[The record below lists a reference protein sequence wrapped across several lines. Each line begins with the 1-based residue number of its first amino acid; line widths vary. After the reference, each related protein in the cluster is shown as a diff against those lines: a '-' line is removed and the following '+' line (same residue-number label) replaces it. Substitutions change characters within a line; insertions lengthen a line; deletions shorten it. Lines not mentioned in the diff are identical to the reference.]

1 MQKRSEEYIQRVV
14 DMYNS
19 GLEAKEIAE
28 KEGKNPRTIQDI
40 LRKANVTRRSRKGE
54 TRVDKEYLEK
64 IKSLYEEG
72 KTAEE
77 IGKILGKSGKTI
89 GFHLKKLGIQP
100 RSSKSIT
107 EDQYPELIDL
117 FESGYSDEQLA
128 EYFNCSIPTVRRH
141 RGILNLKQQRY
152 FSQLDVSL
160 TEEQEQMIL
169 GSLLG
174 DLNLSHPQSNRH
186 NNSRLTIVHSV
197 KQKALFMKK
206 VEILGE
212 FMGAY
217 RLETPSPDSRT
228 GNVYQTY
235 RGNSYSHPIFTNIYD
250 ILYINKV
257 KTVTG
262 EYLSKIYHPI
272 ALAYWFMDDGSSNGT
287 IATCSF
293 TLQECSLLSKWLLTK
308 FNIETTIR
316 IVKDKNWNLL
326 YIKEKSRKHFEELI
340 LPYIIPEMKYKLKYF
355 N

>member
-19 GLEAKEIAE
+19 GLEVKEIAE
-28 KEGKNPRTIQDI
+28 KEGKNPKTIQDI

-89 GFHLKKLGIQP
+89 GFHLRKLGIQP
-100 RSSKSIT
+100 RSLKSIT

-186 NNSRLTIVHSV
+186 NNSRLAIVHSV

-217 RLETPSPDSRT
+217 RLETPPPDKRT
-228 GNVYQTY
+228 GKIYQTY
-235 RGNSYSHPIFTNIYD
+235 RGNSHSHPIFTNIYN

-257 KTVTG
+257 KTVTE
-262 EYLSKIYHPI
+262 EYLSKIHHPI
-272 ALAYWFMDDGSSNGT
+272 ALAYWFMDDGSKNGE
-287 IATCSF
+287 IATRLFSISECEL
-293 TLQECSLLSKWLLTK
+293 LQKWLLEK
-308 FNIETTIR
+308 FNTQSTIR
-316 IVKDKNWNLL
+316 KDKNHDWTYV
-326 YIKEKSRKHFEELI
+326 YIKQESRSHFEELI
-340 LPYIIPEMKYKLKYF
+340 KPYIIPEMYYKLQDC
-355 N
+355 